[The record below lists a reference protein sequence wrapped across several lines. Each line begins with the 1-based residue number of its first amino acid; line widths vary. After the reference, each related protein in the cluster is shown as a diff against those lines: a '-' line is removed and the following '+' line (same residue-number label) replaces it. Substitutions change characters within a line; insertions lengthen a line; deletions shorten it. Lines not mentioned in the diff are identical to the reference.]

1 MARQRGLS
9 MVPVGVVR
17 VTRDVV
23 ESPDG
28 EYGRILRTGSSK
40 GSARTVGD
48 VDEDQVR

>member
-1 MARQRGLS
+1 
-9 MVPVGVVR
+9 MVPVSVSP
-17 VTRDVV
+17 RDVV

-28 EYGRILRTGSSK
+28 EYGPRILRTSSIK